1 MKNSDISSAP
11 GTPQPSSGPTRKSFA
26 LQGRTVGLDPR
37 THAVRPDLA
46 DVRLAEYV
54 FAPHYAAP
62 LPYRTNAPVTLR
74 EGRATSSPVLAE
86 LRSGETFEVLE
97 LAGGHAWGIAADLG
111 LVGYCDA
118 RLLERV
124 Q

>member
-1 MKNSDISSAP
+1 MKNSDISSALA
-11 GTPQPSSGPTRKSFA
+11 TPPPSSGPARKSFA
-26 LQGRTVGLDPR
+26 LQGRTARLDPR
-37 THAVRPDLA
+37 TNAVRPDLA

-62 LPYRTNAPVTLR
+62 LSYRTNAPATLR
-74 EGRATSSPVLAE
+74 EGRRLDSAVLAE
-86 LRSGETFEVLE
+86 LKAGEAFEVLE
-97 LAGGHAWGIAADLG
+97 LAGGHAWGIAPLLG

-118 RLLERV
+118 ALLEKV